1 MCKSTNLSD
10 LAAGGFPPPQLNRL
24 IICRAWCCHREPH
37 GYQISPDTTGKLLLM
52 ITALLLLMEIFTQ
65 RREEDSHA
73 RAVLQHAAPCIY
85 LHCKGADLTAFQFN
99 CTWYCCVHVMWR
111 KPSDA
116 AQYPKKLQKRTAHS
130 DAVHPRDGQ
139 IIEDFDNQYGK
150 KDEEK

>member
-10 LAAGGFPPPQLNRL
+10 LATGGFPPPQLNRL
-24 IICRAWCCHREPH
+24 IICRAWCCHQEPH
-37 GYQISPDTTGKLLLM
+37 GYQISPDTAGKLLLM
-52 ITALLLLMEIFTQ
+52 ITAPPLLLMEIFTQ
-65 RREEDSHA
+65 RRGLVCTCCS
-73 RAVLQHAAPCIY
+73 AAPCIY

-111 KPSDA
+111 KIPGA
-116 AQYPKKLQKRTAHS
+116 AQYVKRLQKRTARS

>member
-65 RREEDSHA
+65 RREENSHA

-116 AQYPKKLQKRTAHS
+116 AQYLKRLQKRTACS

>member
-116 AQYPKKLQKRTAHS
+116 AQYLKRLQKRTVRS

>member
-10 LAAGGFPPPQLNRL
+10 LATGGFPPPQLNRL
-24 IICRAWCCHREPH
+24 IICRAWCCHQEPH

-116 AQYPKKLQKRTAHS
+116 AQYLKRLQKRTARS